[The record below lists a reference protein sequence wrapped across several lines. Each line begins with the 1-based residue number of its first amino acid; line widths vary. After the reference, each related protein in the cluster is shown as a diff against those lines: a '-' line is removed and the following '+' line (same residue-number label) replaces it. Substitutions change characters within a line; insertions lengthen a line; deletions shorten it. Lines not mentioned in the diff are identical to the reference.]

1 MGAEKANNED
11 SKIGKVSIP
20 SLDVKLL
27 GVTSY
32 AEWTTSLK
40 LFLRMIPVN
49 KKRVW
54 HIVNGE
60 YPKPNPGDNWGD
72 KKFTEDDG
80 IAWEDRKPLA
90 VLTVRKNCCD
100 EIKSRFGVLELASDI
115 WKELKKSI

>member
-1 MGAEKANNED
+1 MRYRKQPTMSAEKATNED

-27 GVTSY
+27 GATNY

-60 YPKPNPGDNWGD
+60 YPKPNLGD
-72 KKFTEDDG
+72 
-80 IAWEDRKPLA
+80 
-90 VLTVRKNCCD
+90 
-100 EIKSRFGVLELASDI
+100 S
-115 WKELKKSI
+115 